1 MLATHTISLPS
12 SSSAPTNTHGVTT
25 TTAKRKRKPAG
36 TPDPDAEV
44 VYLSPETLMESD
56 RYVCEVCNLSFQREQ
71 NLQMHRRRH
80 KLPWSL
86 HKNERPPHEAAAAAR
101 KRVYVC
107 PEPSCVHHDP
117 AHALGD
123 LVGIKKHFRRKHSN
137 HKQWVCERCSKGYAV
152 HSDYKAHLKT
162 CGTRGHSCDCGRVFS
177 RVETFIE
184 HQDSCKARR
193 KEIGGDRLQTPLK
206 SAGFFP
212 PIFNLNLST
221 PEPHSS
227 QYRLISE
234 RRTEAQELIIF
245 PVHKDGNHH
254 LSSSSFS
261 PHRHTLELR
270 ELFPSKKN
278 EETPNSS
285 AAIDDDDEEDHNTLL
300 RRALRLRSETKE
312 VMKVAMEQK
321 AKAAEKRKQARVLM
335 EMANQEME
343 KAKKIREQAFVTEI
357 RNSQLQKDRL
367 TWQMLIGSSSGGQH
381 RITCDSCKMNRS
393 KAFFQESAVNYYFP
407 SAITHGENG
416 DNNNNSLMFRPLRP
430 A

>member
-1 MLATHTISLPS
+1 MI
-12 SSSAPTNTHGVTT
+12 GII
-25 TTAKRKRKPAG
+25 KPL
-36 TPDPDAEV
+36 
-44 VYLSPETLMESD
+44 LSES
-56 RYVCEVCNLSFQREQ
+56 Y
-71 NLQMHRRRH
+71 
-80 KLPWSL
+80 
-86 HKNERPPHEAAAAAR
+86 
-101 KRVYVC
+101 
-107 PEPSCVHHDP
+107 
-117 AHALGD
+117 ALKYD
-123 LVGIKKHFRRKHSN
+123 
-137 HKQWVCERCSKGYAV
+137 
-152 HSDYKAHLKT
+152 
-162 CGTRGHSCDCGRVFS
+162 

-184 HQDSCKARR
+184 HQDSCKPGR

-206 SAGFFP
+206 PAGFFP

-221 PEPHSS
+221 AEPHSS

-234 RRTEAQELIIF
+234 RKEAQELIIF

-254 LSSSSFS
+254 LSSLSSS

-270 ELFPSKKN
+270 ELFPSKKS
-278 EETPNSS
+278 EETPNSSAS

-416 DNNNNSLMFRPLRP
+416 DNNNSLMFRPLRP
-430 A
+430 S